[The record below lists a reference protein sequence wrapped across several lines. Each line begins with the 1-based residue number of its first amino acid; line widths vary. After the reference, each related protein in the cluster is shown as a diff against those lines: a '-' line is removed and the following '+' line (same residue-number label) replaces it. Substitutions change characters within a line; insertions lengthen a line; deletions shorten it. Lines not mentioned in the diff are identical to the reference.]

1 MGRRKAVDDERRA
14 QRVLGT
20 VPFGGRPLKTQV
32 HALVDFGE
40 GPGFVLAVAPTQ
52 AANPTR
58 GSLRAPC
65 VGRSRTWCGAALLPG
80 LRHVGGHRV
89 ADRVGAPPG
98 QGLAVV
104 AHVRVRQ
111 ISQPAHRQRLAVGM
125 KRVLDF

>member
-32 HALVDFGE
+32 HALADFGE

-65 VGRSRTWCGAALLPG
+65 LGRSRTWCGL
-80 LRHVGGHRV
+80 V
-89 ADRVGAPPG
+89 AGSASRRGASRCQSSRCLPG

-111 ISQPAHRQRLAVGM
+111 ISQPAQRQRLAVGM
-125 KRVLDF
+125 KRVPDF